1 VQCNIFSHNCFSAVK
16 HLLTQLFQCS
26 ATSSHTTVSVQCN
39 ISHNCF
45 KLTINFYVNYTLGK
59 HHQHTFKNDM
69 RVQLS
74 LSLHFY
80 LLYLLLNSCDGNYTF
95 WCHSMLMKQSS
106 SFSRKHRT
114 LSLQICV
121 CQTVQLTTEFV
132 DWCRNV
138 CTLCNHLSTTPTAVT
153 SDLNSASLTLA
164 SISQNVID

>member
-1 VQCNIFSHNCFSAVK
+1 M
-16 HLLTQLFQCS
+16 FQCS

-39 ISHNCF
+39 IFSHNCF

-80 LLYLLLNSCDGNYTF
+80 LLYLLLNRCDGNYTF
-95 WCHSMLMKQSS
+95 WRHSMLMKQSS
-106 SFSRKHRT
+106 SFSRTHWT

-138 CTLCNHLSTTPTAVT
+138 CTLCNHLSTTPAAVT